1 MTAIP
6 KDAEHAARVLVSMC
20 DAEKEMQSCVAKE
33 AVPKSKLRVPCPP
46 PGIYPGVPHDV
57 YRLWKAVCQ
66 SDLKRLQKSPAHL
79 QAYRDDPPEQTPA
92 MRLGSAFHAYF
103 LDAATVFHS
112 VYVAVPDGLD
122 RRTKE
127 GKAWMDSVGDREVL
141 SADDCAAI
149 TGMSNSLRTQ
159 PVIVAMDALSSFAV
173 NHRQNEVSIVWLDA
187 ATGTL
192 CKGRLDMIRETG
204 PDSWTI
210 VDPKTCA
217 DASPED
223 FGKAAFN
230 LGYHIQAAFY
240 LWGCASLGLSV
251 DKFLFA
257 AVEKTQPY
265 ASAVYELDE
274 DFLSLGWREV
284 RGLLDLYAECE
295 RTQTWPGYSP
305 EPVTLSP
312 PAWATKGL

>member
-1 MTAIP
+1 MTERIP
-6 KDAEHAARVLVSMC
+6 APA
-20 DAEKEMQSCVAKE
+20 
-33 AVPKSKLRVPCPP
+33 
-46 PGIYPGVPHDV
+46 PGVYPGVPHEV
-57 YRLWKAVCQ
+57 YRSWDAVCQ

-79 QAYRDDPPEQTPA
+79 QAYWADPPAQTPA
-92 MRLGSAFHAYF
+92 MRLGTAFHAYL
-103 LDAATVFHS
+103 LDSSEVFAKS
-112 VYVAVPDGLD
+112 YAIAPCGLD
-122 RRTKE
+122 KRTVATIHGMAE
-127 GKAWMDSVGDREVL
+127 SLFNNPAIFRVTQGL
-141 SADDCAAI
+141 S
-149 TGMSNSLRTQ
+149 LV
-159 PVIVAMDALSSFAV
+159 P
-173 NHRQNEVSIVWLDA
+173 HQNEVSIVFRCDGGDF
-187 ATGTL
+187 TKNGTIL

-210 VDPKTCA
+210 VDPKTTT
-217 DASPED
+217 DASPEN

-257 AVEKTQPY
+257 AVEKTPPY

-274 DFLSLGWREV
+274 DFLSLGWMEV
-284 RGLLDLYAECE
+284 RRLLDLYAECT
-295 RTQTWPGYSP
+295 RTNTWPGYPP